1 MTASHTIDDDTKRAI
16 RDTARSQPVSDFRG
30 VQCPDCGDHLTD
42 GDRAKAYVLG
52 DDRGDEW
59 QISKVMHPDCGPLY
73 VADAIGDYDDTE
85 ALVEGTI
92 VHDPGISADGSDEA
106 QSKETQDATVIDAS
120 RDIHRLEDSEAQAAH
135 LMSEERRKER
145 Q

>member
-1 MTASHTIDDDTKRAI
+1 MTASNNIDDIKRSIYDT
-16 RDTARSQPVSDFRG
+16 TWSQPLGDSRG
-30 VQCPDCGDHLTD
+30 VQCADCGDHLTD
-42 GDRAKAYVLG
+42 GDHAKAYVIG

-73 VADAIGDYDDTE
+73 IADAIGDYDDTE
-85 ALVEGTI
+85 ALIEGTV
-92 VHDPGISADGSDEA
+92 VHDPSVSGGGPD
-106 QSKETQDATVIDAS
+106 ETQGTEPQEAS
-120 RDIHRLEDSEAQAAH
+120 VSDVPRGGHRFEDPEVQAAH